1 MPIMLENDMDNRM
14 LEISYPVGVGDS
26 DKQYYLKPAVLFN
39 FMQDIAA
46 KSINHYNPRYC
57 WDELYKKGRGW
68 FLTRYRIEFENYPS
82 QVSKLRFVTESRGCH
97 RMNAYRDFEAY
108 DSDSGKLLLKAA
120 SSWLIVSLDDKS
132 IINIHN
138 EYPDFPEFEKREG
151 DLSLNKIRSFD
162 TPDCEKVFHVRY
174 DDLDINNHVNNTTYI
189 TWAMESLDYEF
200 RVSHVLKS
208 LDINFKHEVGYGEDI
223 LSQVKYDNEN
233 LTTEHI
239 IKNVRTGEELCVLK
253 VGYSKI

>member
-1 MPIMLENDMDNRM
+1 MSIMLENDIDNKM
-14 LEISYPVGVGDS
+14 LEVYYPVGVGDS
-26 DKQYYLKPAVLFN
+26 DKQYYLKPAALFN
-39 FMQDIAA
+39 YMQDIAA

-68 FLTRYRIEFENYPS
+68 FVTRYRIEFESYPLQIS
-82 QVSKLRFVTESRGCH
+82 ELRLVTESRGCH
-97 RMNAYRDFEAY
+97 KMNAYRDFEAY
-108 DSDSGKLLLKAA
+108 DTKTGKLLMKGA
-120 SSWLIVSLDDKS
+120 SSWLIVNLDDKS

-138 EYPDFPEFEKREG
+138 EYPDFPVFEKREY
-151 DLSLNKIRSFD
+151 DLVLNKIRSFETSD
-162 TPDCEKVFHVRY
+162 SEKVFHVRY

-189 TWAMESLDYEF
+189 TWAMESLDYDF
-200 RVSHVLKS
+200 RASHVLKY

-223 LSQVKYDNEN
+223 LSQVKYNNEN

-253 VGYSKI
+253 VWYSKI